1 MAVDEDIERLY
12 QDREDRLKRHQQ
24 NEIKEWEER
33 LLKSQGEF
41 YY

>member
-1 MAVDEDIERLY
+1 VAVDEDIERLY

-24 NEIKEWEER
+24 NEINEWEER
-33 LLKSQGEF
+33 LLKSQGQF